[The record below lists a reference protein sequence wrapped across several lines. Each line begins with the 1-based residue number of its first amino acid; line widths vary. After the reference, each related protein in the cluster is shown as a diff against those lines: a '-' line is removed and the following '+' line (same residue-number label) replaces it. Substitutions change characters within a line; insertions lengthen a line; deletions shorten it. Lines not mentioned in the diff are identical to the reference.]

1 MKIKKQNKSIVL
13 GVISLLWVMTIFIG
27 YLYAHKPFTPS
38 EFLGLLTALWQTLI
52 SFTIISIAGG
62 LGTMTIIQDWH
73 LPPLSKAMLTGAI
86 GLGILSITTLILATT
101 VGTHLPTWLLLPVI
115 FILLRKKVVLWW
127 SNWKSEKSILRRLS
141 PFTISLLIPILIILI
156 NQYIETL
163 APPLQ
168 FDALTYHLALPKTY
182 LQLGKLTYIPD
193 NIFWGMPQLAEML
206 YLLAMSLG
214 GLEAAVALGFW
225 VGILATIGL
234 ADFIKDVGGGKA
246 GWVTA
251 AILFAGT
258 GFTSSLASGYIE
270 WMSILFGAAT
280 IITLIKWLEKNDL
293 QSLGI
298 AGIFIGMALSIKYT
312 NGVLLLTSI
321 LVVFIFSY
329 SDSFT
334 LIFRNLIWFTG
345 AAILTFT
352 PWLIKNFL
360 ATNNPFYPI
369 IFPSGAMDTVLLDFY
384 QFKPITQDWSRLV
397 LLPWQATIFG
407 VDGGDGYS
415 SSIGAL
421 LLGFSPLA
429 WINWQEQNSMQKNI
443 TKLSGVILFSGFL
456 IWAIG
461 SQFRGLL
468 IQTRLYF
475 VLFPAWVIL
484 ASLGFKNLSLLKT
497 QSIRFGNL
505 AKTLILLAVVFNA
518 LSTINISAASNSILT
533 ILNQEDDLSYI
544 KRHLGGYIDAMQEIN
559 VLPSSSKVVMLW
571 EPRSL
576 FCIPKC
582 DPDEIIG
589 RWYND
594 WTNNPHTEQII
605 SEWKKQGFTHVLIS
619 RNGADFV
626 KKYDENAPPKEYWDG
641 LEITLSTLVDLH
653 IQAVGYQLYKIP

>member
-1 MKIKKQNKSIVL
+1 MKISAQNKKTL
-13 GVISLLWVMTIFIG
+13 WGTISLLWLTTAFIG
-27 YLYAHKPFTPS
+27 YLYAHKPFSP
-38 EFLGLLTALWQTLI
+38 EELLGILVAVWRTLIALTILSVAGGIGMLSPIRAWDIPPLTKALLTSAL
-52 SFTIISIAGG
+52 
-62 LGTMTIIQDWH
+62 
-73 LPPLSKAMLTGAI
+73 
-86 GLGILSITTLILATT
+86 GLGIIGILILVIFATIG
-101 VGTHLPTWLLLPVI
+101 VKLPLWILLLVAFMVVRKKI
-115 FILLRKKVVLWW
+115 ILLWKE
-127 SNWKSEKSILRRLS
+127 WKSETSILQGINPLAIM
-141 PFTISLLIPILIILI
+141 FLIPILIILI
-156 NQYIETL
+156 SQYLEAL
-163 APPLQ
+163 APPFQ
-168 FDALTYHLALPKTY
+168 FDALTYHLVLPKTY
-182 LQLGKLTYIPD
+182 LQFGKLTYIPN

-214 GLEAAVALGFW
+214 GLEAAVVLGFW
-225 VGILATIGL
+225 VGILAIIGL
-234 ADFIKDVGGGKA
+234 ADFIKDIGGGNA

-251 AILFAGT
+251 AILFAGA

-280 IITLIKWLEKNDL
+280 IIALIKWLEKNDL
-293 QSLGI
+293 QSLSI
-298 AGIFIGMALSIKYT
+298 AGIFVGMALSVKYT

-321 LVVFIFSY
+321 LAVFMFSY
-329 SDSFT
+329 SASFT

-345 AAILTFT
+345 AAILIFT
-352 PWLIKNFL
+352 PWLIKNFI

-369 IFPSGAMDTVLLDFY
+369 IFPSGAMDATLLNFY
-384 QFKPITQDWSRLV
+384 QFKPAMQDWSRLV

-421 LLGFSPLA
+421 LLGLSPLA
-429 WINWQEQNSMQKNI
+429 WINWQEQNPMQKNI

-484 ASLGFKNLSLLKT
+484 ASLGFINLSLLKT

-505 AKTLILLAVVFNA
+505 AKTLILLAIVFNA
-518 LSTINISAASNSILT
+518 LSTINISAASNPVLT
-533 ILNQEDDLSYI
+533 ILNQEDDFSYI

-559 VLPSSSKVVMLW
+559 ALPSSSKVIMLW

-594 WTNNPHTEQII
+594 WTNNRNSEQII
-605 SEWKKQGFTHVLIS
+605 SDWKKQGFTHVLIS

-653 IQAVGYQLYKIP
+653 IQAAGYQLYKIP